1 MQYRQL
7 GRSDL
12 KVSVVC
18 MGLWAIVDE
27 GTWGP
32 QDESAAITA
41 IQTALDAGITFFD
54 TAEGY
59 GSGRSEELLARALAG
74 RRHEAVIATKA
85 SAAHHRPADLRAA
98 CERSLRRL
106 QSDCIDL
113 YLLHWP
119 SREVPFAETWRAME
133 DLRRDG
139 KVRVVGVSNFA
150 KGDLADLLAVGR
162 PEANQLPYSLL
173 WRAIEY
179 EVLPI
184 CVANDISVTCYSSLA
199 QGLLTGKFRTPD
211 DVPSGRARTRHF
223 ASSRPQ
229 ARHGDVGA
237 ESETFAA
244 IDRIRKV
251 AEELGWPLAHVA
263 LAWLLAQPG
272 VASVLAGARSPAQAR
287 ENAAAGERVLPASVV
302 AALSEATDELKRKF
316 GTNPDMWQTESRM
329 R

>member
-12 KVSVVC
+12 RVSVVC
-18 MGLWAIVDE
+18 MGCWAIVDE

-32 QDESAAITA
+32 QDESTALAAIQA
-41 IQTALDAGITFFD
+41 ALDAGITFFD

-59 GSGRSEELLARALAG
+59 AGGRSEELLARGLAG
-74 RRHEAVIATKA
+74 RRREAVIATKV
-85 SAAHHRPADLRAA
+85 SAAHHRPADLKAA
-98 CERSLRRL
+98 CEKSLRRL
-106 QSDCIDL
+106 ASDRIDL

-119 SREVPFAETWRAME
+119 GREVPFAETWRAME
-133 DLRRDG
+133 DLQREG

-150 KGDLADLLAVGR
+150 TGDLADLLAVGR

-184 CVANDISVTCYSSLA
+184 CVANEVSVTCYSSLA

-223 ASSRPQ
+223 AGSRPE
-229 ARHGDVGA
+229 AHHHEAGA
-237 ESETFAA
+237 ESETFSA
-244 IDRIRKV
+244 IERIRQV
-251 AEELGWPLAHVA
+251 GEELGWPMAHVA

-272 VASVLAGARSPAQAR
+272 VTSVIAGARSPAQVR
-287 ENAAAGERVLPASVV
+287 ENARAGDRRLPDAVV
-302 AALSEATDELKRKF
+302 KALSEATEELKEKF
-316 GTNPDMWQTESRM
+316 GANPDLWQTESRM

>member
-18 MGLWAIVDE
+18 MGCWAIVDE

-32 QDESAAITA
+32 QDESAALAA
-41 IQTALDAGITFFD
+41 IQAALDAGITFFD

-59 GSGRSEELLARALAG
+59 GGGRSEELLSRGLAG

-85 SAAHHRPADLRAA
+85 SSAHHRPADLRAA

-106 QSDCIDL
+106 RSDRIDL

-133 DLRRDG
+133 DLQREG
-139 KVRVVGVSNFA
+139 KVRVAGVSNFA
-150 KGDLADLLAVGR
+150 TADLADLRAVGR

-173 WRAIEY
+173 WRAIEH
-179 EVLPI
+179 EVLPA
-184 CVANDISVTCYSSLA
+184 CLSHDISVTCYSPLA

-211 DVPSGRARTRHF
+211 EVPAGRARTRHF
-223 ASSRPQ
+223 AGSRPE
-229 ARHGDVGA
+229 ARHEEAGA
-237 ESETFAA
+237 EAETFAA
-244 IDRIRKV
+244 IDRVRQ
-251 AEELGWPLAHVA
+251 AGDELGWPTAHVA
-263 LAWLLAQPG
+263 LAWLLGQPG
-272 VASVLAGARSPAQAR
+272 VTSVIAGARSPAQAR
-287 ENAAAGERVLPASVV
+287 ENAAAGERKLPVGVV
-302 AALSEATDELKRKF
+302 TALSAATEELKRKF
-316 GTNPDMWQTESRM
+316 GPNPDMWQTESRM